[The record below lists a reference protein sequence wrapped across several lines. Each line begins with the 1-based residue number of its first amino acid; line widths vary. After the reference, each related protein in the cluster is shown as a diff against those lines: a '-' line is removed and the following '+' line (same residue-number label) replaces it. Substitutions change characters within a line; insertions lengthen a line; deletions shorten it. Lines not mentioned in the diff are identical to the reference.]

1 LSDELKKSP
10 AAYLKLAQTQPFAN
24 NTRRYGVEV
33 GDDAKALGLTACVGP
48 RPKKAVRC
56 VSGWFRLLLCGVS
69 GDLLVGAGLLLG
81 AEAEE
86 GLEGGHRGAAAVVA
100 KDVLVEVDL

>member
-1 LSDELKKSP
+1 LRDELKKSP

-48 RPKKAVRC
+48 GRRKPSRANPSR
-56 VSGWFRLLLCGVS
+56 RR
-69 GDLLVGAGLLLG
+69 A
-81 AEAEE
+81 
-86 GLEGGHRGAAAVVA
+86 
-100 KDVLVEVDL
+100 

>member
-1 LSDELKKSP
+1 LRDELKKSP

-48 RPKKAVRC
+48 RPKKAVK
-56 VSGWFRLLLCGVS
+56 G
-69 GDLLVGAGLLLG
+69 
-81 AEAEE
+81 
-86 GLEGGHRGAAAVVA
+86 
-100 KDVLVEVDL
+100 